1 MFLRMRKKI
10 TLILTLLLISDDVF
24 GKSGNKTKQI
34 KTVHKNYSSKHKVN
48 SARVKRSLDDGTEKI
63 FGKENIINES
73 NQYDYLDGRGT
84 DSKLKSVVEKQIPFW
99 GSRGRRESS
108 SDETVPDVQLPTPKH
123 NKYSKNLY
131 KLLLNSDDQSNDE
144 VPPFWAS
151 RGRRDSDDSKDDDSP
166 QFWASRGRRQ
176 DEEPFWASRG
186 RRQEDNTP
194 FWASRGRRQED
205 NTPFW
210 ASRGRRQ
217 EDDMPFWASRGRRQD
232 DDTPFWAS
240 RGRRQD
246 DDTPFWASRGRRESF
261 EPYPGHGRNKAKLHY
276 SYEDLLNQKTYLK
289 NAILDAIDDLGKSN
303 NNFERN
309 RRKDI
314 EAPFWMNRGRDSKLK
329 TLFNGLSR
337 NRMQYNPSTSNKV
350 SANELHSKTFQQN
363 TVHDDRIYAEE
374 PHYILVERSSRS
386 SAEDDPFFISRG
398 KKYSKANFN
407 LAKAPRG
414 RRGALEDI
422 MKSVRNDPYN
432 IARGKKDY
440 VQIGNSNSTES
451 QFIKTKDLICA
462 SIDLLTMKHSEGN
475 KVKREVLDNDRDR
488 RTTLKKLAL
497 QLQMD
502 PYFVSRGKKDGGNNI
517 KLDDLEQFINK
528 VMILCN

>member
-1 MFLRMRKKI
+1 M
-10 TLILTLLLISDDVF
+10 V
-24 GKSGNKTKQI
+24 
-34 KTVHKNYSSKHKVN
+34 
-48 SARVKRSLDDGTEKI
+48 
-63 FGKENIINES
+63 GKENIINES
-73 NQYDYLDGRGT
+73 NQYDSVDGRGT
-84 DSKLKSVVEKQIPFW
+84 DLKLKTVVEKQIPFW

-108 SDETVPDVQLPTPKH
+108 SDETVPDVQLPTTKH

-131 KLLLNSDDQSNDE
+131 KLLLNFDDQLKDE
-144 VPPFWAS
+144 VPPFWS
-151 RGRRDSDDSKDDDSP
+151 TRGRRDSDDSKDDSP
-166 QFWASRGRRQ
+166 QDLFWANRGK
-176 DEEPFWASRG
+176 
-186 RRQEDNTP
+186 RQEDDP
-194 FWASRGRRQED
+194 FWGA
-205 NTPFW
+205 
-210 ASRGRRQ
+210 RGRRQ
-217 EDDMPFWASRGRRQD
+217 EDDSPFWGNRGRRHEDDSPFWGNRGRRENLVSPYSSIREEFDDDEPFWGNRGRRQEQE
-232 DDTPFWAS
+232 PFW
-240 RGRRQD
+240 G
-246 DDTPFWASRGRRESF
+246 SRGRRESF
-261 EPYPGHGRNKAKLHY
+261 EPYSGHGKNKAKLHH
-276 SYEDLLNQKTYLK
+276 SYEDLLNEKKYLK
-289 NAILDAIDDLGKSN
+289 STILDAIDDLGISN

-309 RRKDI
+309 GRKDI
-314 EAPFWMNRGRDSKLK
+314 DAPFWMNRGRDSKLK
-329 TLFNGLSR
+329 ILFNGLAR

-363 TVHDDRIYAEE
+363 TLHDDRIYAEE

-386 SAEDDPFFISRG
+386 SGEDDPFFISRG
-398 KKYSKANFN
+398 KKYSKSNFD
-407 LAKAPRG
+407 LTKAARG

-440 VQIGNSNSTES
+440 VQIGNSNTTES
-451 QFIKTKDLICA
+451 HFIKTKDLICA

-517 KLDDLEQFINK
+517 KLDDFEKFINK